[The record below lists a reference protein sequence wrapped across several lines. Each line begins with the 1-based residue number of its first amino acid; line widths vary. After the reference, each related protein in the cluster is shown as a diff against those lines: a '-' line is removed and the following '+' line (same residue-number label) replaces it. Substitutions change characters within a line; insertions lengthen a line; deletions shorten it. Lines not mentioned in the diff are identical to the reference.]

1 MVAEVIRTGVPAPDQ
16 DIREYPRHAGIESCP
31 PFFNLEDAM
40 PSQRT
45 MTITEALAEIKLV
58 DRKVAAKQEFINSYL
73 TRQACVVD
81 PLGDSGGSRKVLDQE
96 QQSVKDLMEQ
106 KVKIRRAIQDA
117 NARTEVT
124 VDGDT
129 RTVADWLVWRRE
141 VAPGEQ
147 QYLRNLKARIDQARN
162 TAHQNRIALVAAEK
176 DPANST
182 DLLVNVSE
190 MKVAKRAEQV
200 ETILAA
206 LDGQLSLKNATT
218 SVTF

>member
-1 MVAEVIRTGVPAPDQ
+1 
-16 DIREYPRHAGIESCP
+16 
-31 PFFNLEDAM
+31 M